1 MFILDR
7 LLVSGLGF
15 VLDKIATIADAELND
30 EDGLRQRLLE
40 AQMQLE
46 LGDIDDET
54 FAGIERDVFERLRE
68 IRRAREEPDEGE
80 LRVTGVEATFEG
92 DEH

>member
-1 MFILDR
+1 
-7 LLVSGLGF
+7 
-15 VLDKIATIADAELND
+15 
-30 EDGLRQRLLE
+30 
-40 AQMQLE
+40 MQLE

-54 FAGIERDVFERLRE
+54 FAEIERDVFDRLRE
-68 IRRAREEPDEGE
+68 IRRAREESDEGE